1 VSEGVSVLV
10 PLRRTLRERALPAI
24 LTPRG
29 VVLCLIGLATLSA
42 GARIGLLTHVYAPT
56 VFMDELGYQKLAQSI
71 GRTGDLALFNQHG
84 MSFSP
89 LYPLVLSPIYALGAS
104 APTAYHWIKIVDAIL
119 ISLSIFP
126 TYKIARFVLARRE
139 SLFVAAIGAF
149 APLMYYSAFTM
160 SENLAYPLALV
171 AIWAML
177 AALRAPSPRS
187 DALLL
192 GAIVLV
198 SAARVQLIVLLP
210 AALTAPALAAVF
222 GRERAG
228 ESLAGS
234 LAKRLRQHW
243 LLFSA
248 PAAFATLAGLGAFA
262 GHGVLSITGR
272 YENVVH
278 SGVPDLWRML
288 EVAVEHV
295 AGIEF
300 AVGVFPFVAA
310 LVTAYVF
317 FRAGTRREYVPF
329 ASVAVAVTAWLL
341 LEVAFDAARFDGGVE
356 LPRIHERFLIYVVPF
371 FLVALLAAVRL
382 PESKAS
388 VRIYLGAAAVATLL
402 PALIPYHKVIN
413 LTNVV
418 DTFGLQLFGRPTG
431 TKYVPIPHVTL
442 VAVWVAATFALTYV
456 VVRNRMR
463 GVIAFVLLVSI
474 GTSMFISKRI
484 QDGSAGARS
493 RLPASIDWVDRATSS
508 GDVILVTGAGPVS
521 AAMETSFN
529 NLSIARVY
537 NLCKKTFGAEFG
549 EQRLTV
555 DEAGRLRDSSSG
567 FVRARY
573 VVVPDGLVVR
583 GRVVAWNR
591 EGHQVLIASP
601 KGPVSLRLATRS
613 VDCSADLK
621 FRRT

>member
-10 PLRRTLRERALPAI
+10 PLRRTRRERALPAI
-24 LTPRG
+24 VTPRG
-29 VVLCLIGLATLSA
+29 VVLCLIGLAALSA

-71 GRTGDLALFNQHG
+71 GRTGELALFNQHG
-84 MSFSP
+84 MSYSP

-139 SLFVAAIGAF
+139 SLFVAALGAF

-171 AIWAML
+171 AVWAML
-177 AALRAPSPRS
+177 AAVREPSPRN

-192 GAIVLV
+192 GAIVLA
-198 SAARVQLIVLLP
+198 SLARVQLIVLLP
-210 AALTAPALAAVF
+210 AALSAVVFAAVF
-222 GRERAG
+222 GRKPGDEG
-228 ESLAGS
+228 LARS
-234 LAKRLRQHW
+234 FTQRLRQHR
-243 LLFSA
+243 LLFGS
-248 PAAFATLAGLGAFA
+248 TLALFVLA
-262 GHGVLSITGR
+262 GIVALAGQGVLSIAGR
-272 YENVVH
+272 YEKVVH
-278 SGVPDLWRML
+278 RGIPNPWQVVELT
-288 EVAVEHV
+288 VEHL
-295 AGIEF
+295 AGVDF

-310 LVTAYVF
+310 LVTAFVF
-317 FRAGTRREYVPF
+317 FRSRPRRAYVPF

-341 LEVAFDAARFDGGVE
+341 LEVAVDAVLFDKGSD

-382 PESKAS
+382 PESKAP
-388 VRIYLGAAAVATLL
+388 VRTYLGAAAVATLL

-456 VVRNRMR
+456 VVRHRMR

-474 GTSMFISKRI
+474 GTSMFVSKRI

-508 GDVILVTGAGPVS
+508 GDVILITGAGPVS
-521 AAMETSFN
+521 PAMETSFN

-537 NLCKKTFGAEFG
+537 NLCKTTFGTEFG
-549 EQRLTV
+549 EQQLTV

-567 FVRARY
+567 FVRADY
-573 VVVPDGLVVR
+573 VVAPDGLVVR
-583 GRVVAWNR
+583 GRIVAWNIG
-591 EGHQVLIASP
+591 GHQVLVAPP
-601 KGPVSLRLATRS
+601 KGAVSLPLATRS